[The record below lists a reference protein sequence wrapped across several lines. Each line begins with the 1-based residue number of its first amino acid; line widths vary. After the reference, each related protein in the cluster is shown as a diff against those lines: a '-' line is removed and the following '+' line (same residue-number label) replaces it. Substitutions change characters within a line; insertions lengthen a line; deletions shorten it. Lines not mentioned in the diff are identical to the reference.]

1 MDRDNFDKWVDQ
13 WERAQKEG
21 IFDDAPKP
29 PVPTQNYAADDFFGN
44 NRPQPGSTLRDV
56 DANYWN
62 KVYRMSAHMGE
73 APDITADEEEHDPS
87 MQGEDLVTISEDA
100 PVGGKKDFK
109 LAPTTKPDGKSV
121 SKITDDLGGLANP
134 VHAST
139 RGVDN
144 NNRVTPNWA
153 GGQEII
159 ELHRMKE
166 QLQKLEDKI
175 AADPMVENKGT
186 KRVLSQIDALWKK
199 LDELS
204 NTLTPEFVKEY
215 LS

>member
-1 MDRDNFDKWVDQ
+1 MDGRDNFDKWVDQ
-13 WERAQKEG
+13 WEKAQRDG
-21 IFDDAPKP
+21 IFNDSPKP
-29 PVPTQNYAADDFFGN
+29 PVPTQNYGGDDFFGN
-44 NRPQPGSTLRDV
+44 HRPQQNSTLKDV
-56 DANYWN
+56 DAQYWN
-62 KVYRMSAHMGE
+62 QVYRMSSNMGQ
-73 APDITADEEEHDPS
+73 APDPLGEEEHDPS
-87 MQGEDLVTISEDA
+87 MTGDQPAVIQEDA
-100 PVGGKKDFK
+100 PVGGKNDFK
-109 LAPTTKPDGKSV
+109 LAPTTKKDGKS
-121 SKITDDLGGLANP
+121 SSRITDDLGGLANP

-153 GGQEII
+153 GGSEIM
-159 ELHRMKE
+159 ELHKMKE

-175 AADPMVENKGT
+175 AADPMLENKGT

-204 NTLTPEFVKEY
+204 DTLTPEFVQEY